1 MRNYAA
7 PLAICSFVCFCTIAV
22 ETVKLSLSH
31 KRLVERTESKEE
43 LLRDCNDH
51 LRDLWE
57 SYDLLL
63 VEIYQAQERI
73 EYLEALLAKK

>member
-1 MRNYAA
+1 MKQYTA

-31 KRLVERTESKEE
+31 KRLAERTESREE
-43 LLRDCNDH
+43 LLRDCNDR

-63 VEIYQAQERI
+63 FEIYRAQERI
-73 EYLEALLAKK
+73 EYLEALLAEK